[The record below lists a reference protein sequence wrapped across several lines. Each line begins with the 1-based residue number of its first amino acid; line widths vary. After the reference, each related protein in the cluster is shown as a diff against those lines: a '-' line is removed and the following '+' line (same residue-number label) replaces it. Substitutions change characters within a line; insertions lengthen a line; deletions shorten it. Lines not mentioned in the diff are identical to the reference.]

1 MYFSSHSMVG
11 SRRSVRVP
19 ASINSIAIYWMVLTG
34 NTYPQLVLPQVTV
47 IDSDDIG
54 VVGSSLKCELVLDV
68 LDA

>member
-1 MYFSSHSMVG
+1 M
-11 SRRSVRVP
+11 P